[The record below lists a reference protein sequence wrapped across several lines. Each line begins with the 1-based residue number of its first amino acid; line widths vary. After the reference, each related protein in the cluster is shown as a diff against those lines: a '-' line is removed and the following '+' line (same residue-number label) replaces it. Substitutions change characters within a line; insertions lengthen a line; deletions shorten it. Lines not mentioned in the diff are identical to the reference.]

1 MSADSIGKTL
11 AIKTSKRS
19 PSSEYQMQVSSD
31 AQLGYKTWLVNTSIY
46 VHWIRE
52 KEKKAS
58 KMEDGK
64 QNPTVYQ
71 TGIHN

>member
-1 MSADSIGKTL
+1 
-11 AIKTSKRS
+11 
-19 PSSEYQMQVSSD
+19 MQVSSD

-64 QNPTVYQ
+64 QNPTVY
-71 TGIHN
+71 